1 MVSKR
6 YYHVF
11 VLNLSPLPSI
21 TDFSGVKPVNQR
33 NDCGNML
40 ILQDCDPIWKYI
52 FIFINLSLKQS
63 PATQN

>member
-1 MVSKR
+1 MASKQ

-33 NDCGNML
+33 NDCGNLL
-40 ILQDCDPIWKYI
+40 ILRDCDPI
-52 FIFINLSLKQS
+52 FFNLSLKKS
-63 PATQN
+63 PATQD